1 MPPCSSVHLIK
12 HWIFKDGFPAVCSLA
27 TLFSTVFLSAKAY
40 LQLSALFINAICTNE
55 QCFWPF
61 LVNSNS
67 LSGNKAYQHEAGSAL
82 PWTLA
87 NQMQLMNTSR
97 EYQQQSERERESE
110 GERVRE
116 KKINSK
122 SSAKYL
128 QRFAERLCSKCS
140 QIGRRLPCVSFSSRY
155 YESYL
160 YMCV

>member
-12 HWIFKDGFPAVCSLA
+12 HGIFKDGFPAVCSLA
-27 TLFSTVFLSAKAY
+27 TLFSTVFLSAMAY
-40 LQLSALFINAICTNE
+40 LQLSALFINASCTNE

-97 EYQQQSERERESE
+97 EYQQQSERERERGGASK
-110 GERVRE
+110 RE
-116 KKINSK
+116 EDK
-122 SSAKYL
+122 
-128 QRFAERLCSKCS
+128 
-140 QIGRRLPCVSFSSRY
+140 
-155 YESYL
+155 
-160 YMCV
+160 